1 MPELPEVET
10 IKSQLNPVLPFK
22 LERVWFSPKTNRMVK
37 TRDLDPTNHVIT
49 EITRH
54 GKWLIF
60 KLAPHGYFLSHLGMS
75 GTWRISDYP
84 LDLKHG
90 HIQFM
95 DLSKESNGVL
105 TYEDPRRFG
114 HFYILSDLNF
124 KKKFEAL
131 PVDISSAEFTL
142 EHFALILFS
151 NAEKV
156 IKPFLLDQNFFP
168 GVGNYIASEICA
180 RGGILP
186 TRPCGSLTSDEIS
199 KTYHAFK
206 TVLDQALNTGGT
218 TFGGGY
224 RDTTGSKGEGV
235 KNLVVFYQ
243 EYCQMCLLKNVKTKV
258 VKTVMNTRGTY
269 HCPHCQK

>member
-22 LERVWFSPKTNRMVK
+22 MDKVWFSLKTNRVLK
-37 TRDLDPTNHVIT
+37 TKDFDPANHTIKG
-49 EITRH
+49 ISRH

-60 KLAPHGYFLSHLGMS
+60 KLEPFGYFLSHLGMS
-75 GTWRISDYP
+75 GTWRISDIP
-84 LDLKHG
+84 LGLKHG
-90 HIQFM
+90 HIQLM
-95 DLSKESNGVL
+95 DLTKDKNCVL

-114 HFYILSDLNF
+114 HFYILNDQNF
-124 KKKFEAL
+124 QKKYDAL
-131 PVDISSAEFTL
+131 PVDISSPEFSL
-142 EHFALILFS
+142 EHFSLILFS
-151 NAEKV
+151 NAEKI

-186 TRPCGSLTSDEIS
+186 TRTCGSLSADEIL
-199 KTYHAFK
+199 KTYSAFK
-206 TVLDQALNTGGT
+206 IVLDQALNTGGT

-224 RDTTGSKGEGV
+224 KDTTGSKGEGV

-243 EYCQMCLLKNVKTKV
+243 EHCRLCEDLGRKTKV
-258 VKTVMNTRGTY
+258 IKTIMNTRGTY
-269 HCPHCQK
+269 HCPLCQK

>member
-1 MPELPEVET
+1 MLKTHDFDPKDHT
-10 IKSQLNPVLPFK
+10 IL
-22 LERVWFSPKTNRMVK
+22 
-37 TRDLDPTNHVIT
+37 

-75 GTWRISDYP
+75 GTWLISSHP
-84 LDLKHG
+84 LDVKHG
-90 HIQFM
+90 HIQLM
-95 DLSKESNGVL
+95 DLKKDHGCVL

-114 HFYILSDLNF
+114 HFYILNNDNF
-124 KKKFEAL
+124 NKKFNSL
-131 PVDISSAEFTL
+131 PIDISSKEFTL
-142 EHFALILFS
+142 EYFSLILFS
-151 NAEKV
+151 NAEKI

-186 TRPCGSLTSDEIS
+186 TRPCGSLDSSEIL
-199 KTYHAFK
+199 KTYGSFK

-243 EYCQMCLLKNVKTKV
+243 THCQMCLSENIKTKV
-258 VKTVMNTRGTY
+258 VKTTMNTRGTY
-269 HCPHCQK
+269 HCPRCQK